1 MEALIEWL
9 NHQRAVIH
17 MLLHVMVPVVVWIFV
32 WIGFRLI
39 NGPRIKIPKESGWQS
54 WLSHPLV
61 IMLMTMS
68 VDIDH
73 LLATPIYEANRCS
86 ILFHPLHTT
95 WPMLAYGAMLI
106 WPLLKSVSAYTLS
119 SKDRVIGWV
128 GAGLVIHMSL
138 DSLDCLWM
146 RSAL

>member
-1 MEALIEWL
+1 MLLEWL
-9 NHQRAVIH
+9 NHQRALIH
-17 MLLHVMVPVVVWIFV
+17 MLLHVLVPIVVLM
-32 WIGFRLI
+32 GFRLI
-39 NGPRIKIPKESGWQS
+39 DGPRIKNPKESGWQS

-73 LLATPIYEANRCS
+73 LLANPIYEPNRCS

-95 WPMLAYGAMLI
+95 WPMLVYGVMLI

-119 SKDRVIGWV
+119 NRDRVIGWIGV
-128 GAGLVIHMSL
+128 GLVIHMLL

-146 RSAL
+146 RSAF